1 MTDARKLTRRDTWTQ
16 RLMAWLFREDDAA
29 AARHGWQIEA
39 GPGSRSRV
47 YRDPRFD
54 RFTRCAAC
62 GGTGTECPECRGT
75 GRVVLDQRSSRQTGQ
90 PR

>member
-29 AARHGWQIEA
+29 AARHGWQIKV
-39 GPGSRSRV
+39 GPGGRSRV

-54 RFTRCAAC
+54 RFARCAVC
-62 GGTGTECPECRGT
+62 GGTDTECSQCRGT
-75 GRVVLDQRSSRQTGQ
+75 GRVVLDQRSSRETSQ
-90 PR
+90 P